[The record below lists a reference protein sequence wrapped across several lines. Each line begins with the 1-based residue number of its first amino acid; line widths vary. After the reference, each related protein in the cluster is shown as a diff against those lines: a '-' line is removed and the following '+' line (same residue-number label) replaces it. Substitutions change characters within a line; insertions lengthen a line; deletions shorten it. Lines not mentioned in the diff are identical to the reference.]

1 MWYIDEHSAQE
12 NFIHLM
18 NYTIANNVTYGLDGK
33 PYRPIAKVSKD
44 FGITLCGHTIDHLAY
59 DSDGHV
65 LYFVWETTLSPLSA
79 YREEDLHKFFK
90 QLFQA
95 LLAEDESYGLYFSF
109 GVNKQRGKEEKFAVT
124 CATYDEGLNV
134 MTSHFVGIFE
144 EKANAVVKILEMIKL
159 NIKKNPSDTDK
170 WKRINDNKFAC
181 YSEKYK
187 LVYIIEKIVL

>member
-12 NFIHLM
+12 NFLHLK
-18 NYTIANNVTYGLDGK
+18 NYTNANKITHGLDGEQ
-33 PYRPIAKVSKD
+33 YRPIAKVSKD
-44 FGITLCGHTIDHLAY
+44 FGIRLCGNIIDHLAY
-59 DSDGHV
+59 DSDCQKM
-65 LYFVWETTLSPLSA
+65 YFVWETTLSPLSA
-79 YREEDLHKFFK
+79 YREEDLQKFFK
-90 QLFQA
+90 QLLQA
-95 LLAEDESYGLYFSF
+95 LMTRDKSYGLWFSF
-109 GVNKQRGKEEKFAVT
+109 GRNKEMRKEEKFAVT

-181 YSEKYK
+181 YSENYK